1 MHPPHTVHR
10 PGILFLLLLFPLCSA
25 SAQMSD
31 PHSQEVNASVPAL
44 SDFHEVIY
52 QIWHTAWPEKNLSIL
67 VDVLPQVQQYT
78 DSLTRA
84 ELPGILRDKQAAWDL
99 EIAALQSIVNQYA
112 AATSPLDSVK
122 LLDAAERLHAQY
134 ETLVRTIRPVTKE
147 IDQFHQVLYM
157 IYHHYWPNKDQE
169 KLVSSVASL
178 NEKMSALNSAQLPDR
193 LKSKQEAYGTART
206 NLSQALEMLV
216 ASDAASNPD
225 KFGSDLERVHSR
237 YQALEQVFE

>member
-1 MHPPHTVHR
+1 MHPPHPVHR
-10 PGILFLLLLFPLCSA
+10 SGILLLLFLIPFFSA
-25 SAQMSD
+25 SAQISD
-31 PHSQEVNASVPAL
+31 PHSQEIDASVPAL
-44 SDFHEVIY
+44 SGFHEVIY
-52 QIWHTAWPEKNLSIL
+52 QIWHTAWPEKNVSIL
-67 VDVLPQVQQYT
+67 VDVLPQVQLYS

-84 ELPGILRDKQAAWDL
+84 ELPGILRDKQAAWDQ
-99 EIAALQSIVNQYA
+99 EIAALQTIVNHYA

-157 IYHHYWPNKDQE
+157 IYHHYWPNKDQD

-178 NEKMSALNSAQLPDR
+178 KEKMTALNNAQLPDR
-193 LKSKQEAYGTART
+193 FKSKREAYGTARAS
-206 NLSQALEMLV
+206 LSQALEMLV
-216 ASDAASNPD
+216 ASDAASNPE